1 MTEER
6 SQRREVS
13 GGRTGAGG
21 KNLNSSGSR
30 SGAEP
35 DLPSSL
41 YLREAET
48 REGRAAISK
57 GKSLDPFILKGHWSF
72 LGKEWGILCHHFQEL
87 SEGLSRTKCTGKANE
102 G

>member
-1 MTEER
+1 MSFNIQQDRERGWKALRRVTEER

-48 REGRAAISK
+48 REGREAISR
-57 GKSLDPFILKGHWSF
+57 GKSLDPEDQWRRATGHS
-72 LGKEWGILCHHFQEL
+72 
-87 SEGLSRTKCTGKANE
+87 
-102 G
+102 